1 MTAPRHAIVDR
12 RVCARAPQYGKI
24 AAMSQP
30 TANSN
35 PFTRFFAHESAGGVV
50 LGIAALAALIV
61 SNSPLA
67 GWYERFLHLPG
78 SLVIGE
84 TLVLQ
89 KPLLIWVNDLWMAV
103 FFFVVGLE
111 IKRELVEGELAS
123 RAQAILPAAAALGGM
138 AVPAGNHEIVFKF
151 EPRSHA
157 MGWTITNIAGLLT
170 LLLVGVSVWMG
181 VRKRNVL
188 G

>member
-1 MTAPRHAIVDR
+1 MDR
-12 RVCARAPQYGKI
+12 PN
-24 AAMSQP
+24 
-30 TANSN
+30 ANSH
-35 PFTRFFAHESAGGVV
+35 PFARFFAHESAGGVV

-67 GWYERFLHLPG
+67 DWYERFLHLPG

-111 IKRELVEGELAS
+111 IKRELDEGELAS

-138 AVPAGNHEIVFKF
+138 AFEDFDTTFEARLKLGVLGGSLLSAAAGV
-151 EPRSHA
+151 A
-157 MGWTITNIAGLLT
+157 V
-170 LLLVGVSVWMG
+170 LLLAS
-181 VRKRNVL
+181 RRS
-188 G
+188 